1 MSFEINWDKL
11 LEDGDQLSETIRSFL
26 DQRFK
31 EMSLPSYL
39 KSISVTSFDLG
50 TIAPNIEIKR
60 ITDPFP
66 EFYSDDEEDD
76 EVDEPVISGHHGD
89 AVGINNGPLS
99 QLSDMTST
107 RSGAGS
113 TISEPPAYQTDEEQ
127 ITETNHPGAA
137 PRVAPPALNSPLN
150 SGFPNSTIYPPTIAS
165 SITTTNLHFPPS
177 IQNSFISGIRSPFH
191 PQWQNN
197 PQIHVPSL
205 FPVISR
211 TNTSESLVDQNNQHE
226 NGGTSTSSS
235 GGGSN
240 RSSIPSLGATGLD
253 PSANIHRTR
262 PGQENDIQLY
272 LQISYKGDIKVGI
285 ETTLLVNYPSPNFV
299 SLPLKLNITGLE
311 ISSIAALAYIERKI
325 HFSFICDLDADGNPV
340 TISGH
345 DRVEIIKD
353 IKIESEIGDQEGNGP
368 VLRNVGKLERFL
380 LDRLRHLARDE
391 LAWPGWI
398 TLEI

>member
-31 EMSLPSYL
+31 EMTLPSYL

-50 TIAPNIEIKR
+50 NIAPNIEIKR

-66 EFYSDDEEDD
+66 EFYSDDEEDETDD
-76 EVDEPVISGHHGD
+76 EQVINGRHGD
-89 AVGINNGPLS
+89 GDVG
-99 QLSDMTST
+99 QLHNSGA
-107 RSGAGS
+107 RSVAGS
-113 TISEPPAYQTDEEQ
+113 TTSEPPAYQTDEEQ
-127 ITETNHPGAA
+127 SSRTSHTAVHENSSSEPG
-137 PRVAPPALNSPLN
+137 LN
-150 SGFPNSTIYPPTIAS
+150 GRFPNTTLYSPTIAS

-177 IQNSFISGIRSPFH
+177 IQNSFISGIRSPFY

-197 PQIHVPSL
+197 GQIHVPSI

-211 TNTSESLVDQNNQHE
+211 TNTSESLVDQTNQQ
-226 NGGTSTSSS
+226 GSASSS
-235 GGGSN
+235 GSNMSSTPPLGGS
-240 RSSIPSLGATGLD
+240 GLD
-253 PSANIHRTR
+253 PSANIPSARSGR
-262 PGQENDIQLY
+262 ENDIQLY
-272 LQISYKGDIKVGI
+272 LQISYKGDIKVGV

-299 SLPLKLNITGLE
+299 SLPLKLTITGLE
-311 ISSIAALAYIERKI
+311 ISSIAALAYIDRKI

-368 VLRNVGKLERFL
+368 VLRNVGKIERFL
-380 LDRLRHLARDE
+380 LERLRHLARDE

>member
-1 MSFEINWDKL
+1 MSFEINWEKL

-31 EMSLPSYL
+31 EMTLPSYL

-50 TIAPNIEIKR
+50 NIAPNIEIKR

-66 EFYSDDEEDD
+66 EFYSDDEEED
-76 EVDEPVISGHHGD
+76 EGDESVIHVHHGH
-89 AVGINNGPLS
+89 AGGISSTPLS
-99 QLSDMTST
+99 QMSDTTSM
-107 RSGAGS
+107 RSGTGS

-127 ITETNHPGAA
+127 QTNGTSHPGAT
-137 PRVAPPALNSPLN
+137 PRVVPSALNSPLN
-150 SGFPNSTIYPPTIAS
+150 NGFPNATIYPPTIAS
-165 SITTTNLHFPPS
+165 SITTGNLHFPPS

-191 PQWQNN
+191 PQWQNS
-197 PQIHVPSL
+197 PQLHVPSL
-205 FPVISR
+205 FPVMSR
-211 TNTSESLVDQNNQHE
+211 TNTSESLVDQNSQHE
-226 NGGTSTSSS
+226 NHASSS
-235 GGGSN
+235 SSN
-240 RSSIPSLGATGLD
+240 RSSTPSLGTTSLD
-253 PSANIHRTR
+253 PSANIPSAK
-262 PGQENDIQLY
+262 PGRENDIQFY
-272 LQISYKGDIKVGI
+272 IQISYKGDIKVGI

-311 ISSIAALAYIERKI
+311 ISSIAALAYIDRKI